1 MLRVEGQG
9 VSNDFLNPLSM
20 RLSFSAAEYLA
31 MNIVARLYSLNF
43 QPSTLIVPSAS
54 ACLTIGC
61 AETSAVRLP
70 GNYNQA
76 ARDTLAHRPRERV
89 RASPDPRRI
98 LAVVPLIGDQRY

>member
-20 RLSFSAAEYLA
+20 RLYFSAAEYLA

-54 ACLTIGC
+54 ASLPMGC
-61 AETSAVRLP
+61 AETLVMRLP
-70 GNYNQA
+70 DDYHQA
-76 ARDTLAHRPRERV
+76 ARDRLAHRRWS
-89 RASPDPRRI
+89 ACGPRRT
-98 LAVVPLIGDQRY
+98 LAGHSP